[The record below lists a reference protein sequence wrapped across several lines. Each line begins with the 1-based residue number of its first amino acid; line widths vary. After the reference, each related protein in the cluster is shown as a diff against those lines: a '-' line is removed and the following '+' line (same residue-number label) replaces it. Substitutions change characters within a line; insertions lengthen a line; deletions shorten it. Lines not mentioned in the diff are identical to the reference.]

1 MIRENDFLSYFC
13 HKQPRNSFC
22 SRFIFWMY
30 TMNKVTKK
38 RQNGIWWWGGE
49 QVMESARTIFSPF
62 LQPKMALKGLWKKY
76 SYSFLYTCRAI
87 ERFKLWKTCMTHKI
101 LMKESTASLLW
112 WPHHVCSIV
121 FDDSVSYYPFQP
133 VWFLFS
139 CPKKKGIFD
148 SWWLIV
154 KKIVILSLIFL
165 VIFLCHFQ
173 KLNCFY

>member
-1 MIRENDFLSYFC
+1 
-13 HKQPRNSFC
+13 
-22 SRFIFWMY
+22 
-30 TMNKVTKK
+30 MNKVTKK

-76 SYSFLYTCRAI
+76 SYSFLYTCRAV

-112 WPHHVCSIV
+112 WPQHHVCSIV

-154 KKIVILSLIFL
+154 KKISIFL

-173 KLNCFY
+173 NTKLLLLGTFLSCIQYSLLYVYVVDKHKCKECKNG

>member
-1 MIRENDFLSYFC
+1 MTSFLIFATNNRVTRFARGLYFEC
-13 HKQPRNSFC
+13 
-22 SRFIFWMY
+22 

-112 WPHHVCSIV
+112 WPQHHVCSIV